1 MRCHRSHWQ
10 LDLSP
15 TQLPAYAQ
23 ARLEIGKVNSTLQEK
38 VSGLR
43 VVQSHGQQE
52 QEAARLRALSDRFR
66 TTRVRA
72 QKYLAVYFPFLT
84 FCTEAS
90 YAAVLLVGASRV
102 AEGEMTAGVMAAF
115 YLLLGQ
121 FYGPVQ
127 QLSGLSTP
135 RSRRRPAVNI
145 LMNCWRPKA
154 LRT

>member
-1 MRCHRSHWQ
+1 
-10 LDLSP
+10 
-15 TQLPAYAQ
+15 
-23 ARLEIGKVNSTLQEK
+23 

-127 QLSGLSTP
+127 QLSGIVDAWQQATASGKH
-135 RSRRRPAVNI
+135 I
-145 LMNCWRPKA
+145 DE
-154 LRT
+154 